1 MPRPSVPALLA
12 VLLALLP
19 YAPARADDEIEASA
33 AAKSVTELLS
43 KDLGK
48 DPRGLWRTAL
58 ALEQLGR
65 AALAPLREALAAP
78 DAAAHPERRLVIARA
93 LVLLDD
99 HTKGLEA
106 VRAVVEDAQADA
118 GLRAAALRIVAD
130 EGELEEADWLGERL
144 DTELVPEVKLAMAQG
159 LWRLNRANKGKGK
172 EILLQFLRSTDPDL
186 RAAGA
191 LALGEIGAASEAK
204 SVLLELRDEPTERGR
219 SAALLLRLLLMEQE
233 RDQELRTPS
242 PAAPAAPGVPLVPTA
257 PAPAGAWPLLDEIRD
272 ILQKAYYDTEK
283 VRAAKLEDAAA
294 EGLSAALDPHSGYLS
309 PEENARLLESL
320 DPSYGGVGA
329 YVQNDVNNRDAFT
342 ISRPIFGGPID
353 RAGLRSGDVVT
364 AIDGHPTAGLSVD
377 ECVRRLKGP
386 AATNVVI
393 TVFRRGWTETKD
405 FELTRARITVPTT
418 AYDVLPGKIGFLQ
431 ITSFSEETAA
441 EVAHVLDELDAAGIE
456 GLIVDLR
463 SNGGGYLRSAVDIA
477 SQWLP
482 KGALVVS
489 ERGRQGVMPSKE
501 HRSTGAG
508 ERRRN
513 VPIVVLMNQFTASAA
528 EILSGAL
535 QVHGRARLVGTMSY
549 GKGTVQFPLDLASR
563 PGEPFVDRE
572 RPAAGGRMVAPNG
585 RYDGP
590 EKFTDANGNGRWDPG
605 EAYADSNGNGQY
617 DPGEAF
623 TDTNQN
629 GRWDPGGGLK
639 VTVGAYY
646 LPDGRNLKRDVKIVD
661 GKVVPIGGLSPDVEP
676 KPEAFDL
683 WEIQAQNALEKTGK
697 VRAWVDSLFEQDH
710 EGMAHLARSDRRDPA
725 AYPGFEAFFAGLDT
739 KLSSQGVRWLV
750 RFHVR
755 RHLGD
760 DLRRELVGDVADDLA
775 LQAALRDL
783 FQTLKK
789 DLAAEPDLSFLAPP

>member
-12 VLLALLP
+12 ALLLFLP
-19 YAPARADDEIEASA
+19 LAPVLADDEIEASA
-33 AAKSVTELLS
+33 AAKSVSDLLS
-43 KDLGK
+43 KDLGT
-48 DPRGLWRTAL
+48 DTRALWRAAQ
-58 ALEQLGR
+58 ALERLGR
-65 AALAPLREALAAP
+65 AALPPLRDALTAPEAA
-78 DAAAHPERRLVIARA
+78 DHPERRLVIARA

-106 VRAVVEDAQADA
+106 VRALVEDARVEAS
-118 GLRAAALRIVAD
+118 LRVAALRIVAD

-144 DTELVPEVKLAMAQG
+144 DTELVPEVKLAMAQA
-159 LWRLNRANKGKGK
+159 LWRLDRANKGKGK
-172 EILLQFLRSTDPDL
+172 EVLLQFLRSTDPDL

-204 SVLLELRDEPTERGR
+204 GALMELRDEPTERGR

-233 RDQELRTPS
+233 RDQELRTPAPS
-242 PAAPAAPGVPLVPTA
+242 APPGPAVGPAPR
-257 PAPAGAWPLLDEIRD
+257 APAGSWPLLDEIRD

-294 EGLSAALDPHSGYLS
+294 EGLSAALDPHSGYLP

-353 RAGLRSGDVVT
+353 RAGLRSGDVIT

-441 EVAHVLDELDAAGIE
+441 EVARVLDELDAAGIE
-456 GLIVDLR
+456 GLILDLR

-508 ERRRN
+508 ERRHA

-563 PGEPFVDRE
+563 PGETFVDQE
-572 RPAAGGRMVAPNG
+572 RPAAGGRMAPPNG

-605 EAYADSNGNGQY
+605 ETFADSNGNGRY
-617 DPGEAF
+617 DPGEPF

-661 GKVVPIGGLSPDVEP
+661 GKVVPVGGLSPDVEP

-710 EGMAHLARSDRRDPA
+710 EGMARLARSDRNDPA

-739 KLSSQGVRWLV
+739 KLTPQGVRWLV

-760 DLRRELVGDVADDLA
+760 DLRRELVGDVVDDLT
-775 LQAALRDL
+775 LQAGLRDL

-789 DLAAEPDLSFLAPP
+789 DLAAEPDLAFLARP